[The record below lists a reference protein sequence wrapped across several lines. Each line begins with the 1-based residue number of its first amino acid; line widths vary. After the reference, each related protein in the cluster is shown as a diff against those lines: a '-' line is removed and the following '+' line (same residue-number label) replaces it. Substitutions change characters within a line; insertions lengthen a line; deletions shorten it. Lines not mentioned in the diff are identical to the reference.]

1 MKIPNRSALV
11 LLAVLLITQTGL
23 AHPTPSPAPL
33 PTSHRPVASVPDDV
47 YWDDRFAPRGANGNI
62 YAFAVS
68 GDDVYIGGAFTTVGN
83 IVANGIAR
91 WNIATQTWLALG
103 DGLTFGKPY
112 SSGAVYAIAISGD
125 DVYVG
130 GYFMQAGNVAANY
143 VARWNTTTQTWSAL
157 ESGTNGS
164 VHAIAVSGSEVY
176 VGGYFTNAGGIA
188 ANSIARWNAATNT
201 WSALGSGV
209 VGMMMAQSPLTS
221 LASTPLPTVTQPIP
235 PPTSTPRSR
244 VTPPI
249 PPPMPPPPP
258 PKISSVGAIAISGND
273 VYVGGNFVTA
283 GGVTANGI
291 AKWNRLTQ
299 TWSALGSGMIG
310 TRNYPSVNAIAING
324 SDVYVGGSFSAAGGV
339 SASGIA
345 RWDTL
350 TNTWSAV
357 GNGIGGRTST
367 VYELAASGNAVY
379 VGGAFSTAGN
389 IAASNIAR
397 WDTSSNDWSALGD
410 GTNDAVL
417 ALGIA
422 GSSVYIGGSFLMA
435 GGNSVAHLARWDA
448 GIWSVFDTGKSNGI
462 VGYVNTVAVD
472 GSDVYVG
479 GTFTTAGRIAA
490 NRVARWDGSAWSA
503 LGDGVNG
510 KVLAIAVNGNEV
522 YVGGEFTTAG
532 GISAN
537 NIARWNT
544 VTNTWSA
551 LGNGVDGSVNAIAIS
566 GDTVYIGGNF
576 TSAGSITASRIA
588 RWNATTQTWSAL
600 GTGVGGST
608 YSPQVYAIAASGDEV
623 YVGGDFVTAG
633 NIVANRIA
641 RWNATTQTWSA
652 LGSGISDTYG
662 AVYAIALDS
671 NAVYVGGAFTS
682 IGGVSANNIARWN
695 ATAQTW
701 SAVGGGLNARVNALT
716 FSNGNLYAGGS
727 PKDASTNLLARWD
740 GCVWSPL
747 GSGVNDFVSALA
759 ANGDDVYVVGNFT
772 TAGSKPSN
780 HFAHWNKPT
789 APVTCHTYYFP
800 FVSR

>member
-23 AHPTPSPAPL
+23 AHPTQPPASIPL
-33 PTSHRPVASVPDDV
+33 AHRPVASVPDDV
-47 YWDDRFAPRGANGNI
+47 YWDDRFAPRGVSGTV
-62 YAFAVS
+62 YAIAVS

-91 WNIATQTWLALG
+91 WNIATQTWSALG

-157 ESGTNGS
+157 GSGTNGS

-209 VGMMMAQSPLTS
+209 VGMMTAQSS
-221 LASTPLPTVTQPIP
+221 AQASGVATPTPAPT
-235 PPTSTPRSR
+235 
-244 VTPPI
+244 
-249 PPPMPPPPP
+249 PPPPP
-258 PKISSVGAIAISGND
+258 PKISSVGAITISGDD

-291 AKWNRLTQ
+291 ARWNRVTQ

-310 TRNYPSVNAIAING
+310 TRYYPSVKAIAISG

-345 RWDTL
+345 KWDTL

-357 GNGIGGRTST
+357 GNGIGGSTSPT
-367 VYELAASGNAVY
+367 VYELAASGNVVY

-417 ALGIA
+417 AFGIA

-490 NRVARWDGSAWSA
+490 NRVARWDGRAWSA

-588 RWNATTQTWSAL
+588 RWNATTQTWTAL

-608 YSPQVYAIAASGDEV
+608 YSPQVYAIVARGDEV

-633 NIVANRIA
+633 NVIANRIA
-641 RWNATTQTWSA
+641 RWNASTQTWSA

-662 AVYAIALDS
+662 AVYAIALGD
-671 NAVYVGGAFTS
+671 NAVYVGGTFTS

-695 ATAQTW
+695 ATTQTW
-701 SAVGGGLNARVNALT
+701 SAVGGGLSTRVSALA
-716 FSNGNLYAGGS
+716 FSNGNVYAGGS
-727 PKDASTNLLARWD
+727 PKDTSTNLLARWD

-780 HFAHWNKPT
+780 HFARWSKPT

>member
-1 MKIPNRSALV
+1 MKIANLSALV
-11 LLAVLLITQTGL
+11 LLAVLLIAQIGL
-23 AHPTPSPAPL
+23 AHPTPPPVPL
-33 PTSHRPVASVPDDV
+33 PQPHRPVASVPDDV
-47 YWDDRFAPRGANGNI
+47 YWDDRFAPRGVNGNV

-91 WNIATQTWLALG
+91 WNTTTQTWSALG

-112 SSGAVYAIAISGD
+112 SYGAVYAIAISGD

-130 GYFMQAGNVAANY
+130 GYFTQAGNVAANY
-143 VARWNTTTQTWSAL
+143 IAKWNATTQTWSAL
-157 ESGTNGS
+157 GSGTNGS
-164 VHAIAVSGSEVY
+164 VHAIAVSGNEVY
-176 VGGYFTNAGGIA
+176 VGGYFTSAGGIA

-209 VGMMMAQSPLTS
+209 VGMMVAQSS
-221 LASTPLPTVTQPIP
+221 VQAHAVATP
-235 PPTSTPRSR
+235 TP
-244 VTPPI
+244 VQT
-249 PPPMPPPPP
+249 PPPPP
-258 PKISSVGAIAISGND
+258 PRISSVGAIAISRDD

-291 AKWNRLTQ
+291 AKWNRLTG

-310 TRNYPSVNAIAING
+310 TRYYPSVKAIAISG
-324 SDVYVGGSFSAAGGV
+324 SDVYVGGSFSAAGGI

-345 RWDTL
+345 KWDTL

-357 GNGIGGRTST
+357 GNGIGGSTSPT
-367 VYELAASGNAVY
+367 VYALVTSGNAVY
-379 VGGAFSTAGN
+379 VGGAFATAGN
-389 IAASNIAR
+389 IAANNIAR
-397 WDTSSNDWSALGD
+397 WDTSSNAWSALGS

-417 ALGIA
+417 ALGIV
-422 GSSVYIGGSFLMA
+422 GNSVYVGGSFLMA

-448 GIWSVFDTGKSNGI
+448 GTWSVFDTGKSNGI
-462 VGYVNTVAVD
+462 ASYVYTVAVG

-479 GTFTTAGRIAA
+479 GIFTTAGPIAA

-510 KVLAIAVNGNEV
+510 KVLAIAVSGSDV
-522 YVGGEFTTAG
+522 YVGGSFTTAG
-532 GISAN
+532 GVNAN
-537 NIARWNT
+537 NIARWNALT
-544 VTNTWSA
+544 HTWSA
-551 LGNGVDGSVNAIAIS
+551 LGSGVDGSVNAIAIS
-566 GDTVYIGGNF
+566 GDNVYVGGAF
-576 TSAGSITASRIA
+576 TAAGGVTASRIA
-588 RWNATTQTWSAL
+588 RWNTVTQTWSAL

-608 YSPQVYAIAASGDEV
+608 YSPQVYALAANGDEV
-623 YVGGDFVTAG
+623 YVGGDFITAG
-633 NIVANRIA
+633 NVIANRIA
-641 RWNATTQTWSA
+641 KWNASTQTWSA

-662 AVYAIALDS
+662 AVYAIALGD
-671 NAVYVGGAFTS
+671 NTVYIGGTFTS
-682 IGGVSANNIARWN
+682 IGSVSANNIARWN
-695 ATAQTW
+695 TVTQTW
-701 SAVGGGLNARVNALT
+701 SAIGGGLSTRVNTLA
-716 FSNGNLYAGGS
+716 FSNGNVYAGGS
-727 PKDASTNLLARWD
+727 PKDTSTNLLARWD

-780 HFAHWNKPT
+780 HFAHWNKAT
-789 APVTCHTYYFP
+789 APVVCHTYYFP

>member
-1 MKIPNRSALV
+1 MRTLCYVAF
-11 LLAVLLITQTGL
+11 VLLIVLMTPPGGL
-23 AHPTPSPAPL
+23 AHPMQPPASIPRA
-33 PTSHRPVASVPDDV
+33 HRPVASVPDDV
-47 YWDDRFAPRGANGNI
+47 YWDDRFAPRGVNGNV

-83 IVANGIAR
+83 IVAHGIAR
-91 WNIATQTWLALG
+91 WNTTTQTWSALG
-103 DGLTFGKPY
+103 EGVTFDKPY
-112 SSGAVYAIAISGD
+112 SYGAVYAIAISGD

-130 GYFMQAGNVAANY
+130 GYFMRAGNVVANY
-143 VARWNTTTQTWSAL
+143 IAKWNATTQTWSAL
-157 ESGTNGS
+157 DSGTNGS

-176 VGGYFTNAGGIA
+176 VGGYFTSAGGIA
-188 ANSIARWNAATNT
+188 ANSIARWDAATNT

-209 VGMMMAQSPLTS
+209 VGMMTAQLSAQ
-221 LASTPLPTVTQPIP
+221 ASGVATPTPAPT
-235 PPTSTPRSR
+235 
-244 VTPPI
+244 
-249 PPPMPPPPP
+249 PPPPP

-283 GGVTANGI
+283 GSVTANGI

-324 SDVYVGGSFSAAGGV
+324 TDVYVGGSFSAAGGV

-417 ALGIA
+417 ALGIV
-422 GSSVYIGGSFLMA
+422 GSSVYVGGSFLMA

-448 GIWSVFDTGKSNGI
+448 GTWSVFDTGKSNGI
-462 VGYVNTVAVD
+462 VGYVNTVAVG

-537 NIARWNT
+537 NIARWN
-544 VTNTWSA
+544 VSTNTWSA

-566 GDTVYIGGNF
+566 GDNVYVGGNF
-576 TSAGSITASRIA
+576 TSAGGITASRIA

-623 YVGGDFVTAG
+623 YVGGDFITAG
-633 NIVANRIA
+633 NVIANRIA
-641 RWNATTQTWSA
+641 RWNASTQTWSA
-652 LGSGISDTYG
+652 LGSGISDRYG

-671 NAVYVGGAFTS
+671 NAVYVGGTFTS
-682 IGGVSANNIARWN
+682 VGGVSANNIARWN
-695 ATAQTW
+695 ATTQTW
-701 SAVGGGLNARVNALT
+701 SAVGGGLSTRVNALA

-759 ANGDDVYVVGNFT
+759 ASGDDVYVVGNFT
-772 TAGSKPSN
+772 AAGNKPSN
-780 HFAHWNKPT
+780 HFARWSKPT
-789 APVTCHTYYFP
+789 APVVCHNYYFP